1 MEIVISINKVPI
13 RLTSERWIHII
24 ENHDDLAGYR
34 DDVLSAVEEP
44 DYLIAGYNEAKIAL
58 KKMERKFL
66 AVIYKEINFNDG
78 FIITAFFTSKIDL
91 SKEKILWQK
100 QK

>member
-34 DDVLSAVEEP
+34 DDVLSAIEEP

-91 SKEKILWQK
+91 SKETILWQK